1 MLEVRA
7 LQQLGGFRLE
17 VDFRAPTHGVV
28 ALFGKSGSGKTSLVN
43 LLAGLAKPTE
53 GRIALNG
60 AVLLDSAAGIDL
72 PPERRHL
79 GYVFQEGRLFPHL
92 DVRRNLLYGYRRAK
106 AAARPI
112 GLEQIVAL
120 LGIGALLDRRPAD
133 LSGGEKQRVAIGRA
147 LLANPRLLLM
157 DEPLASLDGARR
169 EEILPFIERLRD
181 ELGLPIVYVSHD
193 LGEIIRLADTVVLM
207 SAGRVAAV
215 GPIEEIMG
223 RLDLRPMTGRYE
235 AGAVLPARVSG
246 HDETFGLTRLAFAGG
261 ELRVARLDL
270 AMGAAVRVR
279 LRARDV
285 SLALTPPRD
294 ISILNVFAGRVVEI
308 GAGEGPYVDLK
319 LALGESGEAMIWAR
333 VTALSLH
340 DLKLAVG
347 SNAFALVKAV
357 SVDRQSIGGRRQVPA
372 AARDTE

>member
-17 VDFRAPTHGVV
+17 VDFQAPTHGVV
-28 ALFGKSGSGKTSLVN
+28 AVFGKSGSGKTSLVN
-43 LLAGLAKPTE
+43 LLAGLARPTV

-60 AVLLDSAAGIDL
+60 SVLLDSAAGIDL

-106 AAARPI
+106 AAERPI

-120 LGIGALLDRRPAD
+120 LGIGHLLDRRPAD

-246 HDETFGLTRLAFAGG
+246 QDETFGLTHLALAGG
-261 ELRVARLDL
+261 ELRVPRLEL
-270 AMGAAVRVR
+270 PVGATVRVR

-285 SLALTPPRD
+285 SLALTPPHD
-294 ISILNVFAGRVVEI
+294 ISILNVLPGRVVEI
-308 GAGEGPYVDLK
+308 GTGEGPYVDLK
-319 LALGESGEAMIWAR
+319 LALDASNSATIWAR
-333 VTALSLH
+333 ITALSLH
-340 DLKLAVG
+340 ELKLAVG
-347 SNAFALVKAV
+347 SHAFALVKAV

-372 AARDTE
+372 AAEDAK

>member
-1 MLEVRA
+1 
-7 LQQLGGFRLE
+7 
-17 VDFRAPTHGVV
+17 
-28 ALFGKSGSGKTSLVN
+28 
-43 LLAGLAKPTE
+43 AKPAA

-60 AVLLDSAAGIDL
+60 TVLLDSAAGIDL

-92 DVRRNLLYGYRRAK
+92 DVRRNLLYGYRRVK

-120 LGIGALLDRRPAD
+120 LGIGPLLDRRPAA

-235 AGAVLPARVSG
+235 AGAVLPARVTA
-246 HDETFGLTRLAFAGG
+246 HDETFGLTHLAFAGG

-270 AMGAAVRVR
+270 PVGTSVRVR

-285 SLALTPPRD
+285 SLALSPPRD

-319 LALGESGEAMIWAR
+319 LALGASGEAMIWAR

-340 DLKLAVG
+340 DLRLAVG
-347 SNAFALVKAV
+347 SSAFALVKAV
-357 SVDRQSIGGRRQVPA
+357 AVDRQSIGGRRQVPA
-372 AARDTE
+372 AARDAE